1 MAKNKRRENKAEK
14 QEINKVETPKENTEQ
29 VVEAAEDVAEE
40 AMEKAAEAAEME
52 KATEETESEEAAE
65 ETEAEEESEEADE
78 ETEAEEESEE
88 AAEETEA
95 EEESEEAAE
104 ETEAEEESEEADE
117 ETEAE
122 EESEEV
128 AEETEAEEESEEADE
143 ETEAEE
149 ESEEAA
155 EETEAEEESE
165 EAAEETEAEEESEEA
180 AEETEAEEESEEA
193 AEETE
198 VEEESEEVAEETE
211 VEEES
216 EEADGETEA
225 EEESEEVA
233 EETEVEEES
242 EEADGETEAEE
253 ESEEAAEDF
262 DDDDY
267 LDYDEDETRPKKI
280 VSGKT
285 ATVTMLITFC
295 VSILVVVGAFLFGS
309 KFQRSM
315 NVGIVSY
322 TDRFNSCRT
331 NDFSYGSMLGID
343 TVSYSDEECTF
354 TDKDIKDLKSG
365 KTVTKFDGMVNIAA
379 NVRFGKLVSMD
390 ITFNSKIDDTENP
403 SGYYTLL
410 AGNAISGLV
419 PDIDTSDYG
428 FMLAYTV
435 LSYSVPVE
443 GREDVYMYQVDD
455 MNFYVDYSKAM
466 DTQSV
471 KDISIHVESA
481 KPHYIDTSSIDTSW
495 LPWNKESDSNV
506 SGSDASHNVSAS
518 DN

>member
-1 MAKNKRRENKAEK
+1 MAKNKRRANKAEK

-40 AMEKAAEAAEME
+40 AMEKAAETAELE
-52 KATEETESEEAAE
+52 KAT
-65 ETEAEEESEEADE
+65 E

-88 AAEETEA
+88 AAEEI
-95 EEESEEAAE
+95 
-104 ETEAEEESEEADE
+104 EAEEESEEADE
-117 ETEAE
+117 EIESE

-149 ESEEAA
+149 EESEEAAEETEAEEESEEVA

-165 EAAEETEAEEESEEA
+165 EAAEETEAEEKSEEA
-180 AEETEAEEESEEA
+180 DEETEAEKESEEDD
-193 AEETE
+193 EETE
-198 VEEESEEVAEETE
+198 A
-211 VEEES
+211 EEES

-225 EEESEEVA
+225 EEESEEDD
-233 EETEVEEES
+233 EETEAEEES
-242 EEADGETEAEE
+242 EEDDEETEAEE
-253 ESEEAAEDF
+253 ESEEADEETESEEESEEADEDF